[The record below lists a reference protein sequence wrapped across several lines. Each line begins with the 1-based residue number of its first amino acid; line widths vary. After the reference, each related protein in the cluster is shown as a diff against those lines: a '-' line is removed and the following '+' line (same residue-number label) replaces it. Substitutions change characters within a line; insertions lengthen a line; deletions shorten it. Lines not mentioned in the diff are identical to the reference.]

1 MVFHREV
8 FVIADVRGRVL
19 GRLVQG
25 LCTVTLVA
33 LCSNPLFAQGTLAL
47 SSGTAA
53 ANGNATLNLTLTSPA
68 GSEPAGIQW
77 TLTYSPTDIVSISA
91 IAGTSGT
98 AAGKSITCAASSGSY
113 MCLLVGLNTNV
124 MQNGV
129 AAVVSVTISPGVAS
143 TTINVTNTL
152 GATAAAAA
160 LPINGVGGIVT
171 SGAPP
176 VTGIRAMSCL
186 PASLSTGGS
195 ATCTVSLNTAAPA
208 GGATVSL
215 SSYAAA
221 LTVPNSVTVGAGNTT
236 VTFTAT
242 AGTISTDQLAT
253 LMATLNG
260 TTQAATISLV
270 APATLSGLACI
281 PASLGSGGSSTC
293 TVTVSKTG
301 GATVSLSR
309 NTAALT
315 VPASVT
321 VGSGSTTAT
330 FTATAGTI
338 TSDQTAILT
347 ATLNGSTQATAISL
361 TTPVTLGGLTC
372 APASLGSGGSS
383 TCTVTV
389 SKTGGATVTLSSNAA
404 SLTVPASVTVG
415 SGSTTATFTA
425 AAGTVT
431 SDQTATL
438 TATLSSTTLTT
449 TIALAT
455 PPTLSGL
462 TCTPASLGAGG
473 SSTCTATVSKTGG
486 AVVSLSSNAAAL
498 TVPASVTVGSGN
510 TTATFTATAG
520 TITSDQTG
528 TVTATLNG
536 GMATATI
543 ALATA
548 PAVSGLTCT
557 PASLGSGGS
566 STCTVTVSKTGG
578 ATVSLSSNAAA
589 LAVPASVTVGSGG
602 TTGTFTA
609 TAGMIAADQTAT
621 LTATLNGTSQTA
633 TISLGAAT
641 GTSAISSLACSP
653 DPNSTGTLLCTVYLT
668 QAAPLNGTT
677 VSLQS
682 NSARV
687 QVPSSL
693 VVPAGSQSA
702 TFTAPVSASDQ
713 DEQPQLTASVQG
725 AVRTTSPTIIG
736 IRPTALAC
744 STSAIQAGNWL
755 DCVIQLNSPNIPE
768 VARLVVSSANPALK
782 TPDTIVS
789 RPGQTRLRFLLY
801 ADPYATEKSS
811 NIAVQFGET
820 LVNYAVYVTPSSAP
834 VLSIPEN
841 VNTVFGK
848 QVNFIF
854 AAVDPRGLTVVLSA
868 SGLPDGASFD
878 PGTGA
883 FSWTPTQAQQ
893 GVYSITLSATN
904 SATASSTGQIGIT
917 VDSGKPIITDV
928 FNAASWRGPACSPGS
943 VASLAGRW
951 LASVNTPASN
961 PSGTLTELA
970 GTRVRVNGEY
980 VSVLYASPTRV
991 DFVCPDTASGT
1002 RLTIAVEDEAGIAD
1016 PVLTIMNQ
1024 TTPGLYSFDG
1034 TGGGQGLITLAGT
1047 SVLAASRDYRALGQ
1061 PAEPGDSIAIRT
1073 TGITTLDG
1081 ALPMVSIGDVYA
1093 DVQSVQAVPGMAGVY
1108 EITAVVPLGL
1118 QDGDAVPVV
1127 VTLPLDR
1134 LHPWRG
1140 PLDAGNIRR
1149 FGVQSN
1155 QTTIAVERSRP

>member
-1 MVFHREV
+1 
-8 FVIADVRGRVL
+8 
-19 GRLVQG
+19 
-25 LCTVTLVA
+25 
-33 LCSNPLFAQGTLAL
+33 
-47 SSGTAA
+47 
-53 ANGNATLNLTLTSPA
+53 
-68 GSEPAGIQW
+68 
-77 TLTYSPTDIVSISA
+77 
-91 IAGTSGT
+91 
-98 AAGKSITCAASSGSY
+98 
-113 MCLLVGLNTNV
+113 
-124 MQNGV
+124 
-129 AAVVSVTISPGVAS
+129 
-143 TTINVTNTL
+143 
-152 GATAAAAA
+152 
-160 LPINGVGGIVT
+160 
-171 SGAPP
+171 
-176 VTGIRAMSCL
+176 
-186 PASLSTGGS
+186 
-195 ATCTVSLNTAAPA
+195 
-208 GGATVSL
+208 
-215 SSYAAA
+215 
-221 LTVPNSVTVGAGNTT
+221 
-236 VTFTAT
+236 
-242 AGTISTDQLAT
+242 
-253 LMATLNG
+253 
-260 TTQAATISLV
+260 
-270 APATLSGLACI
+270 
-281 PASLGSGGSSTC
+281 
-293 TVTVSKTG
+293 
-301 GATVSLSR
+301 
-309 NTAALT
+309 
-315 VPASVT
+315 
-321 VGSGSTTAT
+321 
-330 FTATAGTI
+330 
-338 TSDQTAILT
+338 
-347 ATLNGSTQATAISL
+347 
-361 TTPVTLGGLTC
+361 
-372 APASLGSGGSS
+372 
-383 TCTVTV
+383 
-389 SKTGGATVTLSSNAA
+389 
-404 SLTVPASVTVG
+404 
-415 SGSTTATFTA
+415 
-425 AAGTVT
+425 
-431 SDQTATL
+431 
-438 TATLSSTTLTT
+438 
-449 TIALAT
+449 
-455 PPTLSGL
+455 
-462 TCTPASLGAGG
+462 
-473 SSTCTATVSKTGG
+473 
-486 AVVSLSSNAAAL
+486 
-498 TVPASVTVGSGN
+498 
-510 TTATFTATAG
+510 
-520 TITSDQTG
+520 
-528 TVTATLNG
+528 
-536 GMATATI
+536 
-543 ALATA
+543 
-548 PAVSGLTCT
+548 
-557 PASLGSGGS
+557 
-566 STCTVTVSKTGG
+566 
-578 ATVSLSSNAAA
+578 
-589 LAVPASVTVGSGG
+589 
-602 TTGTFTA
+602 
-609 TAGMIAADQTAT
+609 
-621 LTATLNGTSQTA
+621 
-633 TISLGAAT
+633 
-641 GTSAISSLACSP
+641 
-653 DPNSTGTLLCTVYLT
+653 
-668 QAAPLNGTT
+668 
-677 VSLQS
+677 
-682 NSARV
+682 
-687 QVPSSL
+687 
-693 VVPAGSQSA
+693 
-702 TFTAPVSASDQ
+702 VSASDQ

-768 VARLVVSSANPALK
+768 VARLAVSSANPALK

-820 LVNYAVYVTPSSAP
+820 LVNYPVYVTPSSAP

-848 QVNFIF
+848 QVSFTF

-893 GVYSITLSATN
+893 GVYSIALTATN
-904 SATASSTGQIGIT
+904 SATASSTGDIGIT